1 MIPHIVRLL
10 GTAFLALFAAL
21 PAAADDGAE
30 TLQNFK
36 KYFQT
41 YKDAASRVEAV
52 LTLEGLE
59 DALGVQVVDL
69 LVPKLKEKETEPDVA
84 RAIVRVL
91 AGFKTRPPVDA
102 ILTFLKDDKTELVR
116 VTLLRVL
123 ADAKYTDVR
132 PAVTACLTEKSWE
145 IRRRALQALLVGN
158 DPTVA
163 DVVLP
168 LCADPEPAV
177 RCEAI
182 EGLAKLKSPQVV
194 APAIA
199 NLADPVWQV
208 RASSILAL
216 TKVRSKDAVEP
227 LVQRVQVEEGRLTVE
242 LGEALANLSGKEFG
256 PDGAKWK
263 QWWDGAK
270 ATFVLPTE
278 QAIEYLRTK
287 HEARTGPG
295 RSKFE
300 KTGVAEF
307 TGIETKSRSILFV
320 IDQSGSMEALVV
332 EKERFEGGGYSDYSR
347 MRIVKEELKRT
358 LDHLE
363 PYVNFNIIA
372 FATEVNPWKK
382 KLVPATVLNR
392 SAAKDWVERLE
403 AIGGSSKEDLAM
415 AGLMGSAS
423 LDKGKTNTY
432 GAIMTALNVPLDNK
446 GLRAVQTGPIDKNYE
461 TDIDTIFFLSDGRP
475 TVGVYVET
483 DDILREVKAANEL
496 RKIVIHTIAIGEFQ
510 KDFMKRMAEQNGGV
524 FVDLGR

>member
-10 GTAFLALFAAL
+10 GAVVCALVTAL

-52 LTLEGLE
+52 LTLEGLD
-59 DALGVQVVDL
+59 DAHGVQVVEI
-69 LVPKLKEKETEPDVA
+69 LVPKLKEVEPDVA
-84 RAIVRVL
+84 RAIIRVL

-102 ILTFLKDDKTELVR
+102 LLEVLADEKTEAVR
-116 VTLLRVL
+116 IALLRVL
-123 ADAKYTDVR
+123 TDAKYPDVKAAIL
-132 PAVTACLTEKSWE
+132 PCLAEKSSWE
-145 IRRRALQALLVGN
+145 VRRRALQALMASN
-158 DPTVA
+158 DPSTA
-163 DVVLP
+163 EIVVP

-182 EGLAKLKSPQVV
+182 ESLAKLKSPLVV
-194 APAIA
+194 APAITG
-199 NLADPVWQV
+199 LADDTWQV

-227 LVQRVQVEEGRLTVE
+227 LVQRLQVEEGRLTVE
-242 LGEALANLSGKEFG
+242 IGEALANLSGKEYG
-256 PDGAKWK
+256 PDAAKWK
-263 QWWDGAK
+263 TWWDGAK
-270 ATFVLPTE
+270 ASFSLPTE
-278 QAIEYLRTK
+278 QAIAYLREKKET
-287 HEARTGPG
+287 RTGPG

-332 EKERFEGGGYSDYSR
+332 EKERFEGGGYSDLSR

-372 FATEVNPWKK
+372 FDTEVNPWKK

-403 AIGGSSKEDLAM
+403 AIGGSSKEDLAI

-423 LDKGKTNTY
+423 LDRGKTNTF
-432 GAIMTALNVPLDNK
+432 GAMMAALAIPLDSK
-446 GLRAVQTGPIDKNYE
+446 GLRLVQTGSGVDKTYQIE
-461 TDIDTIFFLSDGRP
+461 VDTIFFLSDGRP
-475 TVGVYVET
+475 TVGAYVET
-483 DDILREVKAANEL
+483 DDILREVRAANDL

-510 KDFMKRMAEQNGGV
+510 KDFMRRMAEQNGGV